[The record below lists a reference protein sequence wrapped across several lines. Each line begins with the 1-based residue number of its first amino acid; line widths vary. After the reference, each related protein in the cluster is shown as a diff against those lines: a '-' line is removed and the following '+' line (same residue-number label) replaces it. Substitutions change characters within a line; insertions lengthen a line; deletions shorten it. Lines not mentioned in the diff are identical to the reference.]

1 MPAATPVPF
10 CRLLAADH
18 GATTVEFAA
27 MLPLVVAL
35 ALGAWQVLVAGQA
48 AWLSGG
54 AAAAAARA
62 QAVGHDPRAA
72 ARRALPQPLHRGL
85 GVRVRDGEVTVRVRV
100 PAVVGSRSLGS
111 FSARAHLRD
120 QT

>member
-1 MPAATPVPF
+1 MPTPPRHVPD
-10 CRLLAADH
+10 RIAADG
-18 GATTVEFAA
+18 GATSVEFVA

-35 ALGAWQVLVAGQA
+35 AFGGWQALVAGQA

-72 ARRALPQPLHRGL
+72 ARGALPQALRRGL
-85 GVRVRDGEVTVRVRV
+85 RVRVRDGEVVVRVQV
-100 PAVVGSRSLGS
+100 PTVVGSRSLGGFTS
-111 FSARAHLRD
+111 RAHLRD
-120 QT
+120 QTS

>member
-1 MPAATPVPF
+1 
-10 CRLLAADH
+10 
-18 GATTVEFAA
+18 

-35 ALGAWQVLVAGQA
+35 ALGAWQALLAAQA

-54 AAAAAARA
+54 AAQAAARA
-62 QAVGHDPRAA
+62 QAIGEDPRAA
-72 ARRALPQPLHRGL
+72 ARGALPSRLHRDL
-85 GVRVRDGEVTVRVRV
+85 AVRVRGGEVTVRIRV
-100 PAVVGSRSLGS
+100 PAVAGAGSLGS